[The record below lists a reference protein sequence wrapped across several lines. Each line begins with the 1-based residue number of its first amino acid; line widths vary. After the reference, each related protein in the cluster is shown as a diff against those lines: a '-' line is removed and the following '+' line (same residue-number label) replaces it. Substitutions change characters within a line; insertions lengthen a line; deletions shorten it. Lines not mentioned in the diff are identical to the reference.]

1 MAVRNRRDR
10 NDAVLFRAAAVVE
23 RRHEGAQTNAGRAE
37 GVAFVDLEKRVEL
50 SFGLEQALHL
60 LARHGVETAA
70 EAHQLHDFDVGVLE
84 RVFGRAV
91 ESAVEGPLIDVD
103 GKFREGFAHA
113 RENRVLALEVDEGRH
128 ERNLREGREEIE
140 PEHLRIAPD
149 HRAGI
154 AGVAFG
160 EGRSFARDGRKPDAV
175 DPFFREPRHVAVSKL
190 RGPAKGLRG
199 NRFGALRRDRAV
211 RGGREHDL
219 EAEFRK
225 ERVPE
230 GIVFVDVENARNPD
244 RPAQSLFENGSV
256 KEERRLFVVEGD
268 FVLRGAAERLQ
279 SEFAAVPAYEL
290 FARRETVERQAAV
303 IAAAAAEELPALYVG
318 KIKGLFVEFGHGR
331 FGRRAF
337 LGEKGRPV
345 GAHVPSDV
353 GADHFAPDVRFKGAQ
368 DAALRTI
375 EWQSPAAMS
384 SVEAPSRWA

>member
-1 MAVRNRRDR
+1 MAVR
-10 NDAVLFRAAAVVE
+10 
-23 RRHEGAQTNAGRAE
+23 
-37 GVAFVDLEKRVEL
+37 
-50 SFGLEQALHL
+50 
-60 LARHGVETAA
+60 
-70 EAHQLHDFDVGVLE
+70 
-84 RVFGRAV
+84 
-91 ESAVEGPLIDVD
+91 
-103 GKFREGFAHA
+103 
-113 RENRVLALEVDEGRH
+113 
-128 ERNLREGREEIE
+128 
-140 PEHLRIAPD
+140 
-149 HRAGI
+149 
-154 AGVAFG
+154 
-160 EGRSFARDGRKPDAV
+160 
-175 DPFFREPRHVAVSKL
+175 KL

-368 DAALRTI
+368 DAVVQKGPALHDDVFA
-375 EWQSPAAMS
+375 EFVGVADAKDL
-384 SVEAPSRWA
+384 VERVSHDRVAKPRRNVVR